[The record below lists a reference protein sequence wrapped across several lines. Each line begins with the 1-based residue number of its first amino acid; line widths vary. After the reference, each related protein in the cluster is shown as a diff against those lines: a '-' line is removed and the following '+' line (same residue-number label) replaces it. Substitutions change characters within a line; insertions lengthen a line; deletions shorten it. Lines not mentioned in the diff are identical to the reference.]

1 MVTVVVRMTVMMVV
15 VRMMVTL
22 GTVVVRMVT
31 MVTVVVRMMVMTV
44 MMVTVTLEEEDWGW
58 LNYSLHKFPHPATSC
73 RQPARWVTSVS

>member
-1 MVTVVVRMTVMMVV
+1 MVV
-15 VRMMVTL
+15 VRMMVT
-22 GTVVVRMVT
+22 MV
-31 MVTVVVRMMVMTV
+31 MVVVRMMV

>member
-1 MVTVVVRMTVMMVV
+1 
-15 VRMMVTL
+15 
-22 GTVVVRMVT
+22 

-44 MMVTVTLEEEDWGW
+44 MMVTVTLEEDWGW